1 MLQEHYLILALVG
14 AGVGLGLVLIGAL
27 IPNDSL
33 FVPIFIK
40 VIDKKENKE
49 FLVDGLAA
57 TDPLTYDKK
66 FMSDEIS
73 KEFLTL
79 IYQINS

>member
-1 MLQEHYLILALVG
+1 MSVAGNLSNSSSVG

-49 FLVDGLAA
+49 FLVDGLACNRSFN
-57 TDPLTYDKK
+57 L
-66 FMSDEIS
+66 
-73 KEFLTL
+73 
-79 IYQINS
+79 